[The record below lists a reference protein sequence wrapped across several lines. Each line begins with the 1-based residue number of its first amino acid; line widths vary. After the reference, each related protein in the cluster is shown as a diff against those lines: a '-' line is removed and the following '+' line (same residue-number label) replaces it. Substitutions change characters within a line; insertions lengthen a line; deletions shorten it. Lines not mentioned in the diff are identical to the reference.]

1 MKVHDTV
8 YSTVVT
14 FEREVDAEIA
24 LQLKDVLSAID
35 APING
40 RLIMDMKASSYLS
53 ANGICVLLNDYAKNN
68 ENYQLEFRNVS
79 NNIRQLLDTAGL
91 GDLIVR

>member
-1 MKVHDTV
+1 MKVHETV

-14 FEREVDAEIA
+14 FESEVDAEIA

-35 APING
+35 RPING

-53 ANGICVLLNDYAKNN
+53 ANGVCVLLNDHAKNN

-91 GDLIVR
+91 GNLITC

>member
-1 MKVHDTV
+1 MKVHETV

-14 FEREVDAEIA
+14 FEGEVDAEIA
-24 LQLKDVLSAID
+24 LELKGLLLDID

-53 ANGICVLLNDYAKNN
+53 ANGICVLLNDHAKNN
-68 ENYQLEFRNVS
+68 ENYQLEFRNVN

-91 GDLIVR
+91 GNLIAL

>member
-1 MKVHDTV
+1 MKVHETV

-14 FEREVDAEIA
+14 FECEVDAEIA
-24 LQLKDVLSAID
+24 LQLKGLLSGID

-53 ANGICVLLNDYAKNN
+53 ANGVCVLLNNHAKNN
-68 ENYQLEFRNVS
+68 ESYQLEFRNVS
-79 NNIRQLLDTAGL
+79 NNIRQLLNTVGL
-91 GDLIVR
+91 GNLIAL